1 MSLNKFDRDLDL
13 LAELI
18 HKTGHIEGNNTVI
31 QFDHLIEISFETEG
45 IGDSKI
51 QHPWARGV
59 SVPTI
64 EEYEGQM
71 SGEAVHVEFDRIFP
85 LKFADI
91 KQFRAS
97 FAQLDDETVK
107 MLWDEAL
114 KGDQID
120 EDDSDPEPAEEDEN
134 NMKNETIDASKIKAC
149 PKCGAVNV
157 TFNHPSYDGGSYVSC
172 CNCNYAPQEE
182 TWADSDWE
190 ALKRW
195 NDLPREEAPY
205 NCEDT
210 EETAKDEK
218 TQKMSTKDLI
228 DDLVK
233 DKMSEDQVLREHSCM
248 DEDEFYI
255 RDYIHTFGSRYA
267 KNFWAIKFAAPI
279 DLSNGETAAGIGF
292 HGRGELRGIGGYDEE
307 GGLREFYFWMLN
319 EEDKQALAD
328 QLPFG
333 NCGLFAFERHEPSD
347 IEEESMFH
355 KSPETIRKYI
365 RDNGHVPKGQL
376 CPACKFKEP
385 VKIHLRYKET
395 ATAIG
400 MSCPKETNGGP
411 WVLLDCDSSK
421 CGAPEVD
428 LSQLVDS
435 DKFKCCDQLTQG
447 DAGEFDWESIGPMEK
462 EPEGD
467 FAPDCCPIEK
477 MDIHPEDKE
486 NAIRARERDMKVYP
500 LFDPR
505 PDEDPNGVVD
515 VPDEVNEKNKT
526 LLLTYGTPSEYGDIY
541 TILLDD
547 PELTKPLKVTT
558 FYAKCAVDGV
568 YYKKSIDKVC
578 VKLHG
583 VKAEDIA
590 LNGLNHPDWEAVVK
604 EMWVSVAGRLFQGY
618 CAMKAANNHDEPD
631 LGQNNYLHV
640 ETPEIRIKHGDVL
653 TDANGSKWMVNC
665 KDDPAVQFIPLYRV
679 CEQVTQDGNNTS
691 FVRQIVTELPD
702 DEEVRAEGE
711 NSAADYDANDLGLIT
726 QNAIEEDLAKLKPIV
741 ANMLQE
747 CIKHAKNQQLSC
759 EVSVDLGGRNSLANK
774 KAEKI
779 EGILKDKGFVEVKWH
794 YGDGTYFKE
803 NVHVFFIRWRVPDKT
818 QATLHQ

>member
-51 QHPWARGV
+51 QHPWVRGV

-114 KGDQID
+114 KGDHFD
-120 EDDSDPEPAEEDEN
+120 EDDSDPEPVEEDEN

-149 PKCGAVNV
+149 PKCGAVNI

-172 CNCNYAPQEE
+172 CSCNYAPQEE

-205 NCEDT
+205 
-210 EETAKDEK
+210 K
-218 TQKMSTKDLI
+218 
-228 DDLVK
+228 
-233 DKMSEDQVLREHSCM
+233 
-248 DEDEFYI
+248 
-255 RDYIHTFGSRYA
+255 
-267 KNFWAIKFAAPI
+267 
-279 DLSNGETAAGIGF
+279 
-292 HGRGELRGIGGYDEE
+292 
-307 GGLREFYFWMLN
+307 
-319 EEDKQALAD
+319 
-328 QLPFG
+328 
-333 NCGLFAFERHEPSD
+333 
-347 IEEESMFH
+347 EEE
-355 KSPETIRKYI
+355 
-365 RDNGHVPKGQL
+365 
-376 CPACKFKEP
+376 
-385 VKIHLRYKET
+385 
-395 ATAIG
+395 
-400 MSCPKETNGGP
+400 
-411 WVLLDCDSSK
+411 
-421 CGAPEVD
+421 
-428 LSQLVDS
+428 
-435 DKFKCCDQLTQG
+435 
-447 DAGEFDWESIGPMEK
+447 EK

-505 PDEDPNGVVD
+505 PDEDPKGIVD

-547 PELTKPLKVTT
+547 PELTKPLKVTI
-558 FYAKCAVDGV
+558 FYAKCAVDAV

-590 LNGLNHPDWEAVVK
+590 LNGLNHPDWEAIVK

-618 CAMKAANNHDEPD
+618 CAMKAANNHGEPD
-631 LGQNNYLHV
+631 IGQNNYLHV

-665 KDDPAVQFIPLYRV
+665 TDDPVVQFVPLYRV

-747 CIKHAKNQQLSC
+747 CIKHAKNQQTNC

-779 EGILKDKGFVEVKWH
+779 EGILKSKGFVEVKWH

-803 NVHVFFIRWRVPDKT
+803 NVHVFFIRWRIPDKT

>member
-51 QHPWARGV
+51 QHPWVRGV

-114 KGDQID
+114 KGDHFD
-120 EDDSDPEPAEEDEN
+120 EDDSDPEPVEEDEN

-149 PKCGAVNV
+149 PKCGAVNI

-172 CNCNYAPQEE
+172 CSCNYAPQEE

-205 NCEDT
+205 
-210 EETAKDEK
+210 K
-218 TQKMSTKDLI
+218 
-228 DDLVK
+228 
-233 DKMSEDQVLREHSCM
+233 
-248 DEDEFYI
+248 
-255 RDYIHTFGSRYA
+255 
-267 KNFWAIKFAAPI
+267 
-279 DLSNGETAAGIGF
+279 
-292 HGRGELRGIGGYDEE
+292 
-307 GGLREFYFWMLN
+307 
-319 EEDKQALAD
+319 
-328 QLPFG
+328 
-333 NCGLFAFERHEPSD
+333 
-347 IEEESMFH
+347 EEE
-355 KSPETIRKYI
+355 
-365 RDNGHVPKGQL
+365 
-376 CPACKFKEP
+376 
-385 VKIHLRYKET
+385 
-395 ATAIG
+395 
-400 MSCPKETNGGP
+400 
-411 WVLLDCDSSK
+411 
-421 CGAPEVD
+421 
-428 LSQLVDS
+428 
-435 DKFKCCDQLTQG
+435 
-447 DAGEFDWESIGPMEK
+447 EK

-505 PDEDPNGVVD
+505 PDEDPKGIVD

-547 PELTKPLKVTT
+547 PELTKPLKVTI
-558 FYAKCAVDGV
+558 FYAKCAVDAV

-590 LNGLNHPDWEAVVK
+590 LNGLNHPDWEAIVK

-618 CAMKAANNHDEPD
+618 CAMKAANNHGEPD
-631 LGQNNYLHV
+631 IGQNNYLHV

-665 KDDPAVQFIPLYRV
+665 TDDPVVQFVPLYRV

>member
-51 QHPWARGV
+51 QHPWVRGV

-114 KGDQID
+114 KGDHFD
-120 EDDSDPEPAEEDEN
+120 EDDSDPEPVEEDEN

-149 PKCGAVNV
+149 PKCGAVNI

-205 NCEDT
+205 
-210 EETAKDEK
+210 K
-218 TQKMSTKDLI
+218 
-228 DDLVK
+228 
-233 DKMSEDQVLREHSCM
+233 
-248 DEDEFYI
+248 
-255 RDYIHTFGSRYA
+255 
-267 KNFWAIKFAAPI
+267 
-279 DLSNGETAAGIGF
+279 
-292 HGRGELRGIGGYDEE
+292 
-307 GGLREFYFWMLN
+307 
-319 EEDKQALAD
+319 
-328 QLPFG
+328 
-333 NCGLFAFERHEPSD
+333 
-347 IEEESMFH
+347 EEE
-355 KSPETIRKYI
+355 
-365 RDNGHVPKGQL
+365 
-376 CPACKFKEP
+376 
-385 VKIHLRYKET
+385 
-395 ATAIG
+395 
-400 MSCPKETNGGP
+400 
-411 WVLLDCDSSK
+411 
-421 CGAPEVD
+421 
-428 LSQLVDS
+428 
-435 DKFKCCDQLTQG
+435 
-447 DAGEFDWESIGPMEK
+447 EK

-505 PDEDPNGVVD
+505 PDEDPKGIVD

-547 PELTKPLKVTT
+547 PELTKPLKVTI
-558 FYAKCAVDGV
+558 FYAKCAVDAV

-590 LNGLNHPDWEAVVK
+590 LNGLNHPDWEAIVK

-618 CAMKAANNHDEPD
+618 CAMKAANNHGEPD
-631 LGQNNYLHV
+631 IGQNNYLHV

-665 KDDPAVQFIPLYRV
+665 TDDPVVQFVPLYRV

>member
-1 MSLNKFDRDLDL
+1 MSLNKFDRDLDP

-18 HKTGHIEGNNTVI
+18 RKTGHEEGDSMVI

-59 SVPTI
+59 SIPTI

-91 KQFRAS
+91 KQLRAS
-97 FAQLDDETVK
+97 FAQLDDKTVK
-107 MLWDEAL
+107 LLWDEAL

-120 EDDSDPEPAEEDEN
+120 EDDSYPKPVEEDEN
-134 NMKNETIDASKIKAC
+134 KMKNEIIDVSKIKAC
-149 PKCGAVNV
+149 PKCGAVNI

-172 CNCNYAPQEE
+172 CSCNYAPQEE

-190 ALKRW
+190 ALMRW

-210 EETAKDEK
+210 KETAKDEK

-233 DKMSEDQVLREHSCM
+233 DNNKMSEDQGMQGDPERE

-255 RDYIHTFGSRYA
+255 RDYIHTFGTRYA

-333 NCGLFAFERHEPSD
+333 NCGLFAFERHEPCD

-355 KSPETIRKYI
+355 KSPGTIRKYI

-376 CPACKFKEP
+376 CPACKFKKP

-395 ATAIG
+395 AMAVG
-400 MSCPKETNGGP
+400 MCCPEKNNGGP

-421 CGAPEVD
+421 CGAPEIE

-447 DAGEFDWESIGPMEK
+447 DAGEFDWENEGPMEK

-515 VPDEVNEKNKT
+515 VPDEVNEKNKA
-526 LLLTYGTPSEYGDIY
+526 LLLTYGTPSEDGDIY

-547 PELTKPLKVTT
+547 PELHEPLTAFL
-558 FYAKCAVDGV
+558 FYKREKIESV

-578 VKLHG
+578 VKVVG
-583 VKAEDIA
+583 KECKYGDIA
-590 LNGLNHPDWEAVVK
+590 LNGLGHPDWEAIVK
-604 EMWVSVAGRLFQGY
+604 EMWASIACRLFQGY
-618 CAMKAANNHDEPD
+618 CAMKAANNHNEPN

-640 ETPEIRIKHGDVL
+640 EIPEVKVKHGTVLRDGNGNSWIFLSDNLPTPEFK
-653 TDANGSKWMVNC
+653 
-665 KDDPAVQFIPLYRV
+665 PLYRCCQKV
-679 CEQVTQDGNNTS
+679 
-691 FVRQIVTELPD
+691 
-702 DEEVRAEGE
+702 EEVDENTFNITTTKIEEGVTDE
-711 NSAADYDANDLGLIT
+711 KEEDEYTARDLMLIT
-726 QNAIEEDLAKLKPIV
+726 KNAIIEDLAKLKPVVKNII
-741 ANMLQE
+741 AE
-747 CIKHAKNQQLSC
+747 CIKHAAAQKSDC
-759 EVSVDLGGRNSLANK
+759 KVAVDLGMGMTAADEANK
-774 KAEKI
+774 IEK
-779 EGILKDKGFVEVKWH
+779 ILKDKGFRVHWKMGEPRNFQ
-794 YGDGTYFKE
+794 GDCYVFCIDWGFPVTE
-803 NVHVFFIRWRVPDKT
+803 LDVH
-818 QATLHQ
+818 Q